1 MPSLP
6 FRPSAPSLLRAPPSA
21 PRSAKP
27 LVGRRGWRV
36 TSFVRFSGFECG
48 LLHRS
53 DEQACAERQTLAR
66 GCESPKARSRLPLH
80 AQREEFKKLKKEKRV
95 VDAELHLAR
104 ESNRE
109 EAMVKTGA
117 NAPPPPS
124 TPPPRHAHKRT
135 YSARAVACTRAPR
148 SSQAAC
154 SRDALVW
161 LLYVAIAGVQEV
173 IYEIERGYELKLE
186 GPSIPSSD
194 CPPFPGS
201 FPGVS
206 RVFVVPEHGRQLASN
221 FLTQSACAKCTRLL
235 FKTARCVPRLAG
247 ENRLAPGEHEAT
259 RRVHAAA

>member
-1 MPSLP
+1 MHE
-6 FRPSAPSLLRAPPSA
+6 
-21 PRSAKP
+21 
-27 LVGRRGWRV
+27 G
-36 TSFVRFSGFECG
+36 
-48 LLHRS
+48 
-53 DEQACAERQTLAR
+53 
-66 GCESPKARSRLPLH
+66 
-80 AQREEFKKLKKEKRV
+80 
-95 VDAELHLAR
+95 
-104 ESNRE
+104 
-109 EAMVKTGA
+109 
-117 NAPPPPS
+117 
-124 TPPPRHAHKRT
+124 
-135 YSARAVACTRAPR
+135 

-206 RVFVVPEHGRQLASN
+206 RVFVVPEHGRQLLGASN
-221 FLTQSACAKCTRLL
+221 FLTQTRLL
-235 FKTARCVPRLAG
+235 FNTALCVPRLAG